1 LSEQLYDV
9 ENLNEEQESFGL
21 NLALGCLM
29 KSVKKCEES
38 IEKALISG
46 KIA

>member
-1 LSEQLYDV
+1 MSEQIYDL
-9 ENLNEEQESFGL
+9 ENLNETQKSFGL

-38 IEKALISG
+38 IEKAVICG
-46 KIA
+46 RIA

>member
-1 LSEQLYDV
+1 
-9 ENLNEEQESFGL
+9 LNDGQKSFGL

-29 KSVKKCEES
+29 KSVKNCEER
-38 IEKALISG
+38 IEKAVISG